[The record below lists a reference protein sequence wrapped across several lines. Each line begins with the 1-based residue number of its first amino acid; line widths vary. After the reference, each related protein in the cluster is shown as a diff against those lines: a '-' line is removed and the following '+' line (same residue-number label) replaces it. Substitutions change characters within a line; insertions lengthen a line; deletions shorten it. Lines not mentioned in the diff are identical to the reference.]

1 MIIEVKLK
9 PKAKNNEILGFKNG
23 VLQIRVKDPPIEGRA
38 NKALVRLLAKRLKIA
53 KSCIKIKS
61 GETAKIKKLIIE
73 CIEEKEIFKQLNG
86 G

>member
-9 PKAKNNEILGFKNG
+9 PKAKNSEILGFKNG

-61 GETAKIKKLIIE
+61 GETSKIKKLIIE